1 MAPRATDGVRV
12 KAQLAKARATLEMA
26 GIPLPWLDAEILVA
40 HVLQSSRE
48 RLHSHPEREL
58 TIGQRARLR
67 RLTSRRVARVPV
79 PYLVGEREFYG
90 YMFRVTPA
98 VLIPRP
104 SSELLV
110 ELAIDWLKANPRA
123 RRMIDLGTGSGAVA
137 ISVARGVPQVRIE
150 ARDVSA
156 RALNVADQNIAHYRL
171 RRRITTVKGDLLRG
185 ASPADLILANLPYIP
200 EALRRI
206 RPKELEYEPA
216 LALDGGKDGLSLIR
230 VALAQAP
237 AILKPGGLVLF
248 ECDPAQ
254 TRRIVRLAQGH
265 WPMAQIGVH
274 KDLAGLD
281 RVVRT
286 QTGRRA
292 GRPTHRTSLRR
303 RSGFAPAPLSPSQP
317 TPFTAS
323 VPAPRTRPR
332 LLGST
337 PCSAADT

>member
-1 MAPRATDGVRV
+1 MAPRATDGGRV
-12 KAQLAKARATLEMA
+12 KAQLAKARATLETA

-58 TIGQRARLR
+58 TVAQRARLR

-110 ELAIDWLKANPRA
+110 ELAIEWLKAHPQA

-137 ISVARGVPQVRIE
+137 ISVAKAVPQVRIE

-156 RALNVADQNIAHYRL
+156 RALRVAAENIARYRL

-185 ASPADLILANLPYIP
+185 TAPADMILANLPYIP
-200 EALRRI
+200 EALRKI

-216 LALDGGKDGLSLIR
+216 LALDGGKDGLDLIR
-230 VALAQAP
+230 AALAQAP
-237 AILKPGGLVLF
+237 AAVRPGGLVLF
-248 ECDPAQ
+248 ECDPSQ
-254 TRRIVRLAQGH
+254 TRRIVRLAQGQ
-265 WPMAQIGVH
+265 WPSAQVSVH
-274 KDLAGLD
+274 KDLAGQD
-281 RVVRT
+281 RVVRI
-286 QTGRRA
+286 QT
-292 GRPTHRTSLRR
+292 
-303 RSGFAPAPLSPSQP
+303 
-317 TPFTAS
+317 
-323 VPAPRTRPR
+323 
-332 LLGST
+332 
-337 PCSAADT
+337 

>member
-1 MAPRATDGVRV
+1 MAPSATDGGRV
-12 KAQLAKARATLEMA
+12 KAQLAKARATLEAA
-26 GIPLPWLDAEILVA
+26 GIALPWLDAEILVA

-58 TIGQRARLR
+58 TVAQRARLR

-90 YMFRVTPA
+90 HMFRVTPA

-110 ELAIDWLKANPRA
+110 ELAIEWLTAHPQA
-123 RRMIDLGTGSGAVA
+123 RRIIDLGTGSGAVA
-137 ISVARGVPQVRIE
+137 ISVAMAVPQVRIE

-156 RALNVADQNIAHYRL
+156 RALRVADENIAYYRL
-171 RRRITTVKGDLLRG
+171 RRRITTVKGDLLRR
-185 ASPADLILANLPYIP
+185 AAPADLILANLPYIP
-200 EALRRI
+200 EALRRV

-237 AILKPGGLVLF
+237 AVVKPGGLVLF

-254 TRRIVRLAQGH
+254 IRRIVRLAQGH
-265 WPMAQIGVH
+265 WPGAQVTVH
-274 KDLAGLD
+274 KDLAGQD
-281 RVVRT
+281 RVVRI
-286 QTGRRA
+286 QT
-292 GRPTHRTSLRR
+292 
-303 RSGFAPAPLSPSQP
+303 
-317 TPFTAS
+317 
-323 VPAPRTRPR
+323 
-332 LLGST
+332 
-337 PCSAADT
+337 

>member
-1 MAPRATDGVRV
+1 MAPRATDGARV
-12 KAQLAKARATLEMA
+12 KAQLAKVRATLETA

-40 HVLQSSRE
+40 HVLKSSRE

-58 TIGQRARLR
+58 TVAQRAQLR
-67 RLTSRRVARVPV
+67 RLTSRRAARVPV

-90 YMFRVTPA
+90 HMFRVTPA

-137 ISVARGVPQVRIE
+137 ISVGKGVPQVRIE

-156 RALNVADQNIAHYRL
+156 RALKVADENIAHYRL

-206 RPKELEYEPA
+206 RPKELDYEPA
-216 LALDGGKDGLSLIR
+216 LALDGGKDGLTLIR

-265 WPMAQIGVH
+265 WPTAQISVH
-274 KDLAGLD
+274 KDLTGLD
-281 RVVRT
+281 RVVRI
-286 QTGRRA
+286 QT
-292 GRPTHRTSLRR
+292 
-303 RSGFAPAPLSPSQP
+303 
-317 TPFTAS
+317 
-323 VPAPRTRPR
+323 
-332 LLGST
+332 
-337 PCSAADT
+337 